1 MGDLLEWTLVRLR
14 HGARAD
20 TSVSRSLNIIAC
32 MRLQELETM
41 PEKQKQIR
49 LYITLTEDEE
59 RELRE
64 AYARDI
70 FEGATRERRIASWA
84 KNVLF
89 KHI

>member
-1 MGDLLEWTLVRLR
+1 
-14 HGARAD
+14 
-20 TSVSRSLNIIAC
+20 
-32 MRLQELETM
+32 M